1 MKEDLLKII
10 KKYGLGPQLKHFQSE
25 VFELNEAIIRYDEAE
40 NNYFEGRFDNGC
52 GMKEHIAE
60 EIADCCVMIGQFKNY
75 YEITDEE
82 LEKICLF
89 KIKRQ
94 LERIERE
101 AKKE

>member
-10 KKYGLGPQLKHFQSE
+10 KNYGVLPQLKYFQSE
-25 VFELNEAIIRYDEAE
+25 MFELNEAIINAE
-40 NNYFEGRFDNGC
+40 YLPFQNKQDIDA
-52 GMKEHIAE
+52 IAE
-60 EIADCCVMIGQFKNY
+60 EIADCYVMLGQFKNY
-75 YEITDEE
+75 YGITDEE

-89 KIKRQ
+89 KIQRQ